1 MKPARFDYVRANT
14 LGQAHAVLA
23 EEGSDASVIAGGQ
36 TLVPML
42 SMRMARPKV
51 LLDIMHLHTLS
62 TVTIQGEMIHVGAA
76 VRQAALLDWPELADR
91 QPLLA
96 LALPWVGHAQTR
108 ARGTVCGSAA
118 LADPSAE
125 IPLALIAL
133 AGDITLSA
141 QAGRR
146 QVPAVDFFQGLM
158 STARRD
164 DELIE
169 AVRFPARRPGQGYA
183 FREFARRHGDF
194 AIVACAAVAS
204 DNGARLAVGG
214 VADRPTARDFDALDG
229 DALLDALNAF
239 GRDLDAQDD
248 LHGTADYR
256 RMLIRELGHQTI
268 AEARACRA

>member
-1 MKPARFDYVRANT
+1 VKPARFDYVRADT

-51 LLDIMHLHTLS
+51 LVDIMHLHALS
-62 TVTIQGEMIHVGAA
+62 TVTIEGEMIRVGAA
-76 VRQAALLDWPELADR
+76 VRQAELLDWPQLADR
-91 QPLLA
+91 LPLLA

-141 QAGRR
+141 HTGRR

-169 AVRFPARRPGQGYA
+169 AVRFPARRPGHGYA

-194 AIVACAAVAS
+194 AIVACAAVAG
-204 DNGARLAVGG
+204 DNDARLAVGG
-214 VADRPTARDFDALDG
+214 VADRPTARDFGALDG

-239 GRDLDAQDD
+239 ARDLDAQDD

-256 RMLIRELGHQTI
+256 RMLVRELGHQTI
-268 AEARACRA
+268 AEARACRV